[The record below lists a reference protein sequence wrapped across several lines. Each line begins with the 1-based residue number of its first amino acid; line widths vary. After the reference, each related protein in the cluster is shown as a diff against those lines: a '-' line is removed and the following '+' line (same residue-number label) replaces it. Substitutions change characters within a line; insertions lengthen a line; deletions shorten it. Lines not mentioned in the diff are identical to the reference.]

1 MKKIATTILF
11 TFGIIFTIF
20 AQDPKTVSTGKAA
33 KTFFGELGGNG
44 IGFSANFDSR
54 FAKSEKGFGYRIG
67 LGFFPGIDLL
77 IIKSSTILA
86 VPFGINHLAGKGPS
100 YFESG
105 LGVTFVSGS
114 VGPGSFFEGWND
126 GTSAHGSGLAFIPSI
141 GYRYAAF
148 EKRGIVGRFTICP
161 IIAAGT
167 STFWFGISGGM
178 KL

>member
-1 MKKIATTILF
+1 MKKITATILF
-11 TFGIIFTIF
+11 TLGIIFTII
-20 AQDPKTVSTGKAA
+20 AQDPKIDNNSKPA

-67 LGFFPGIDLL
+67 LGFFPSIDLL
-77 IIKSSTILA
+77 IIKSSSILA
-86 VPFGINHLAGKGPS
+86 IPFSINHLAGKGPS

-114 VGPGSFFEGWND
+114 VGPGSLFEGWTD
-126 GTSAHGSGLAFIPSI
+126 GTTEHGNGLAFIPSI

-148 EKRGIVGRFTICP
+148 EKKGIVARFTVCP

-167 STFWFGISGGM
+167 STFWIGISGGL

>member
-1 MKKIATTILF
+1 MKKIITTIF
-11 TFGIIFTIF
+11 FTIGLIITNN
-20 AQDPKTVSTGKAA
+20 AQDSKTVNTARPA

-44 IGFSANFDSR
+44 IGFSANYDSR

-86 VPFGINHLAGKGPS
+86 VPFGINHLAGNGPS

-114 VGPGSFFEGWND
+114 VGPGSLFEGWND
-126 GTSAHGSGLAFIPSI
+126 GTTEHGNGLAFIPSI

-148 EKRGIVGRFTICP
+148 EKNGIVGRFTICP
-161 IIAAGT
+161 IFAAGA
-167 STFWFGISGGM
+167 SNFWIGISGG
-178 KL
+178 LRL